1 MLQQTGIIRLRV
13 KATPALP
20 IIFISENISD
30 LGYKAEELIAERTP
44 FINMVH
50 PDELN
55 RLRSEVINFLNQG
68 VTIYEQTFRIRN
80 KNGGWRWVNDR
91 IIVERDENGIP
102 VALEGLLIDITE
114 IKRLEE
120 QLSKSKENYA
130 TLFHKIYDPVVI
142 IDRETLTFIDV
153 NNAAINA
160 YGYTHEEFLQ
170 MVPKDLRSTDH
181 YDSVNEQIAE
191 FDFSKVQSCVHQ
203 IKKGDK
209 IYVEIIST
217 EGFYA
222 GRPVYISTLRD
233 VTHQHE
239 VDVERRELIA
249 SVEQSREFLNTVLD
263 AIPNP
268 VYVKDT
274 SNQFIGYN
282 IAFEKYLGDPN
293 SDWRGK
299 TTLEVS
305 SNPAVGRKHY
315 EMDMELFK
323 NPGQQVFDSQLT
335 FNDGKVHDVVMY
347 RATFE
352 TRDGSIGGLVGTVLD
367 ITHRKEM
374 EDKLLE
380 QKALLEEAQRIAHMG
395 VWSWDLKAN
404 TFIWTDPLFEMLGIE
419 KTAKLDYQQYI
430 DILHSDDE
438 ATTVQAFQE
447 AIKSTNNSFET
458 INRAYDKTGKLK
470 HFQIIGKLLRNSDN
484 RVERVIGIGRNIT
497 PQIENEHRLMQ
508 LIHEV
513 KEVNNELNDFAYI
526 VSHDLK
532 APLRSINSLSQWIVE
547 DYASQMPAEAAEML
561 QLMSKQ
567 VERMHRNWNRYS

>member
-1 MLQQTGIIRLRV
+1 MHMANIITFMEETHIIAEQSAAGGWFISSCILLLLLFTLIDKLLKQRQKLQKLNSKLTTSAKQNTKKDAVIAKWRQARSMLQQTGIIRLRV

-203 IKKGDK
+203 IKMGDK

-274 SNQFIGYN
+274 
-282 IAFEKYLGDPN
+282 
-293 SDWRGK
+293 
-299 TTLEVS
+299 
-305 SNPAVGRKHY
+305 
-315 EMDMELFK
+315 
-323 NPGQQVFDSQLT
+323 
-335 FNDGKVHDVVMY
+335 
-347 RATFE
+347 
-352 TRDGSIGGLVGTVLD
+352 
-367 ITHRKEM
+367 
-374 EDKLLE
+374 
-380 QKALLEEAQRIAHMG
+380 
-395 VWSWDLKAN
+395 
-404 TFIWTDPLFEMLGIE
+404 
-419 KTAKLDYQQYI
+419 
-430 DILHSDDE
+430 
-438 ATTVQAFQE
+438 
-447 AIKSTNNSFET
+447 
-458 INRAYDKTGKLK
+458 
-470 HFQIIGKLLRNSDN
+470 
-484 RVERVIGIGRNIT
+484 
-497 PQIENEHRLMQ
+497 
-508 LIHEV
+508 
-513 KEVNNELNDFAYI
+513 
-526 VSHDLK
+526 
-532 APLRSINSLSQWIVE
+532 
-547 DYASQMPAEAAEML
+547 
-561 QLMSKQ
+561 
-567 VERMHRNWNRYS
+567 